1 MSWVSISSQEDVP
14 ERFAG
19 VTKARWAAA
28 LAAAAVGVGL
38 LTALGG
44 GTYRLHPALPAYLG
58 AQWRAAAGEAF
69 EAERQAALRA
79 LLNAYAKFGAWLN
92 GQIEGGSAETAFA
105 MIALPAA
112 IGDTVAR
119 MIEALGDEEK

>member
-28 LAAAAVGVGL
+28 LAAAVGVGL

>member
-79 LLNAYAKFGAWLN
+79 LLNATPSSERG
-92 GQIEGGSAETAFA
+92 
-105 MIALPAA
+105 
-112 IGDTVAR
+112 
-119 MIEALGDEEK
+119 